1 MRVPRLN
8 MLAVCLLF
16 AACASRITPSGGP
29 RDSTSP
35 EVTKV
40 FPENGSTGFQGNQLS
55 LEFSEYVQLKD
66 GGTGI
71 LISPPQVSH
80 PQVSLKGKS
89 VLIRFREN
97 LAANTTYS
105 IIIGKSVVDLT
116 EGNPLKEFQFVFS
129 TGPSIDTL
137 SLKGSVEDAFST
149 KPAPNALVMLYPFLN
164 DSLPVKT
171 LPLKLAR
178 TDSAGSFKISNIG
191 RGKYM
196 VFALK
201 DENNNYRYDLP
212 EEKTGFID
220 TLFGIEAELN
230 KPVNFRISEN
240 PEQRQRLLKYTFSP
254 PGRIMLKYAQPVS
267 SWRVILPD
275 GSSKAEWTS
284 GFVSGTDSLIAWLP
298 RFRGD
303 TIRFYSQTVADGL
316 ERNDTVAIR
325 TRSGTVGKAGRVAV
339 QDTTLKFTTNLNGGK
354 LLPEDTLRIL
364 AGRPISAV
372 NPARIRLFSEKD
384 TLAFD
389 FPARTSPDKLSYK
402 LTGLPGGERKSN
414 IICFPGAFTDIYGVS
429 NDTLRWDFREFTAD
443 ELGALS
449 MGIKDTLPAGNWLWQ
464 LTNKEG
470 RLITQAKYVPG
481 VPLTVPVVLP
491 GIYALRV
498 FRDENNNRSWD
509 HGNFYKKI
517 QPEQI
522 LHYPSEI
529 NVRAGWDLELT
540 WELKK

>member
-1 MRVPRLN
+1 
-8 MLAVCLLF
+8 
-16 AACASRITPSGGP
+16 
-29 RDSTSP
+29 
-35 EVTKV
+35 
-40 FPENGSTGFQGNQLS
+40 
-55 LEFSEYVQLKD
+55 
-66 GGTGI
+66 
-71 LISPPQVSH
+71 
-80 PQVSLKGKS
+80 
-89 VLIRFREN
+89 
-97 LAANTTYS
+97 
-105 IIIGKSVVDLT
+105 
-116 EGNPLKEFQFVFS
+116 
-129 TGPSIDTL
+129 
-137 SLKGSVEDAFST
+137 
-149 KPAPNALVMLYPFLN
+149 
-164 DSLPVKT
+164 
-171 LPLKLAR
+171 
-178 TDSAGSFKISNIG
+178 
-191 RGKYM
+191 
-196 VFALK
+196 
-201 DENNNYRYDLP
+201 
-212 EEKTGFID
+212 
-220 TLFGIEAELN
+220 
-230 KPVNFRISEN
+230 
-240 PEQRQRLLKYTFSP
+240 
-254 PGRIMLKYAQPVS
+254 MLKYAQPVS

-325 TRSGTVGKAGRVAV
+325 TRSGTVGKAARVAV

-402 LTGLPGGERKSN
+402 LTGLPGGERKTN

-491 GIYALRV
+491 GIYALRI

-529 NVRAGWDLELT
+529 NIRAGWDLELT